1 MSLVSSGDK
10 LPRCVPHP
18 HFQGN
23 QRDKNTSIFLTLAAE
38 EHRPGRLDSRRLY
51 TLFKFSLFCLYQER
65 QIYMNSIRTC
75 SASLKKY
82 YSIGALRKQEDLH
95 IHQTSPDPAGFLS
108 LISHLPAL
116 IIEDHGEQRGAIL
129 LNVVNSLYEHRTSH
143 AELLNQKKLFTP
155 VL

>member
-38 EHRPGRLDSRRLY
+38 EHRPGRLDSPRLY

-75 SASLKKY
+75 SASLKKLLLNRSMEETGGFAHTPNKSWSSWI
-82 YSIGALRKQEDLH
+82 SIVNFPPPC
-95 IHQTSPDPAGFLS
+95 T
-108 LISHLPAL
+108 
-116 IIEDHGEQRGAIL
+116 DHGR
-129 LNVVNSLYEHRTSH
+129 SWRT
-143 AELLNQKKLFTP
+143 EGCDFTP
-155 VL
+155 SMWLIHYMNTEPPTQNY